1 MAVVC
6 TVLGHLQ
13 RKSAM
18 KARILKNCLILH
30 KNHTHRASD
39 IQRSPLRGHSQMT
52 SAERGR
58 EGGYPITDAVRE
70 VA

>member
-1 MAVVC
+1 MG
-6 TVLGHLQ
+6 LRLD
-13 RKSAM
+13 KSWD
-18 KARILKNCLILH
+18 
-30 KNHTHRASD
+30 TH
-39 IQRSPLRGHSQMT
+39 IVNQHPNELRGHSQMT